1 MKPDFTK
8 IEYKIRPQK
17 TAAAALENSAAAW
30 LTAEGIPVK
39 PLYTAD
45 DLGGMQHLEYAAGIP
60 PFLRGPYSTMYA
72 MQSWTIRQYA
82 GFSTAEESNA
92 FYRRNL
98 AAGQKGLSVAFD
110 LATHRGYD
118 SDNERVVGD
127 VGKAGVAI
135 DSVEDMKI
143 LFDRIPL
150 GQMSVSMT
158 MNGAVL
164 PVMAFYIVAAQEQGV
179 STQELNGTI
188 QNDILKEFMV
198 RNTYIYP
205 PQPSMR
211 IIGHIFQYC
220 AANMPKFNCISISGY
235 HIQEAGATADIEL
248 GYTLADGLE
257 YIRTGIQ
264 AGLDI
269 DSFAPRLSFF
279 WGIGMNHFM
288 EIAKMRAAR
297 IIWAKLIKGFKP
309 KSEKSMALRTHS
321 QTSGWSLA
329 AQDVFNNVP
338 RTCVEAL
345 AAVLGHTQSLH
356 TNALDEAIALPSDF
370 SARIARN
377 TQIFLQEETDV
388 TKAVDPWAGSYYV
401 EALTHELMHKA
412 WHHIQEIEA
421 LGGMAKAIETGIPKM
436 RIEEAAARRQ
446 ARIDSGRET
455 IVGVNKYRL
464 AEEKPLDVLIVDNQ
478 AVRLSQLRR
487 LAQTKSGRDPAAVN
501 AALAALTRCAETG
514 EGNMLELSIH
524 AARQRATLGEI
535 SSALEQVFGRYQAVN
550 RTISGVYSS
559 ESREDPEFLKALAL
573 SEEFAKTEGR
583 RPRILIAK
591 MGQDGHDR
599 GAKVI
604 ATAFADLGFDVDV
617 GPLFQTPR
625 EAARMAVEND
635 VHVLGVSS
643 LAGGHSTLV
652 PQVISELRKLDRAD
666 ILVFVGGV
674 IPHQAHEEL
683 FKAGVTDVFGPGS
696 VIPVCAQKILKAL
709 IGNVHV

>member
-1 MKPDFTK
+1 MKPDFSQIDYQPRASAGVPRTGGADS
-8 IEYKIRPQK
+8 PVW
-17 TAAAALENSAAAW
+17 TTLER
-30 LTAEGIPVK
+30 IPVK
-39 PLYTAD
+39 AAYTAD
-45 DLGGMQHLEYAAGIP
+45 DLYAMEHLDYAAGVP

-72 MQSWTIRQYA
+72 MQPWTIRQYA

-98 AAGQKGLSVAFD
+98 AGGQKGLSVAFD

-143 LFDRIPL
+143 LFDQIPL
-150 GQMSVSMT
+150 DQMSVSMT

-164 PVMAFYIVAAQEQGV
+164 PVMAFYIVAGEEQGV
-179 STQELNGTI
+179 APQKLSGTI

-205 PQPSMR
+205 PLPSMR
-211 IIGHIFQYC
+211 VIGDIFRYC
-220 AANMPKFNCISISGY
+220 SANMPKFNCISISGY
-235 HIQEAGATADIEL
+235 HMQEAGATADIEL

-257 YIRTGIQ
+257 YIRTGIA

-269 DSFAPRLSFF
+269 DDFAPRLSFF

-288 EIAKMRAAR
+288 EIAKLRAAR
-297 IIWAKLIKGFKP
+297 VLWAKLIQGFHP
-309 KSEKSMALRTHS
+309 KNPKSMALRTHS
-321 QTSGWSLA
+321 QTSGWSLT
-329 AQDVFNNVP
+329 AQDVFNNVT

-377 TQIFLQEETDV
+377 TQIYLQEETGI
-388 TKAVDPWAGSYYV
+388 TKVVDPWAGSYYV
-401 EALTHELMHKA
+401 ESLTHELIHKA
-412 WHHIQEIEA
+412 WHHIQEIES

-446 ARIDSGRET
+446 ARIDSGREV
-455 IVGVNKYRL
+455 IVGVNKYRPEEEEQIEVREVDNRAVREAQVERL
-464 AEEKPLDVLIVDNQ
+464 AEIRRTRDGAALKQ
-478 AVRLSQLRR
+478 ALQALTEAARNHTGNLLE
-487 LAQTKSGRDPAAVN
+487 LALN
-501 AALAALTRCAETG
+501 AARL
-514 EGNMLELSIH
+514 
-524 AARQRATLGEI
+524 RATLGEI
-535 SSALEQVFGRYQAVN
+535 SSALEEVYGRYQAAN

-559 ESREDPEFLKALAL
+559 ESEADPAFQKARAMAA
-573 SEEFAKTEGR
+573 EFAEEEGR

-625 EAARMAVEND
+625 EAARMAAEND

-643 LAGGHSTLV
+643 LAGGHKTLV
-652 PQVISELRKLDRAD
+652 PDVIAELKALGRED
-666 ILVFVGGV
+666 ILVFLGGV
-674 IPHQAHEEL
+674 IPPQDYEFL
-683 FKAGVTDVFGPGS
+683 YQAGVAGVFGPGS
-696 VIPVCAQKILKAL
+696 VIPECAGKILTAL
-709 IGNVHV
+709 GSTIRA